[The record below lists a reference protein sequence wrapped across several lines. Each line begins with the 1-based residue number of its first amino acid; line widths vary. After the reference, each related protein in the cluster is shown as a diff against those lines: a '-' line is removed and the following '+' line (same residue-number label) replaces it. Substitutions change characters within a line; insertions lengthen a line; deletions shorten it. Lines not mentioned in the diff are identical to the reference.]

1 MSEKSKKQEI
11 WDEVW
16 GNMDYCSD
24 QFTQMMSEID
34 NKLGEVVVDVGAGAN
49 PVTRLL
55 DRTRHKVIEVDC
67 SSDETSDLP
76 NTLRVRFDIDE
87 IVDNRDS
94 TRLAIAKVMK
104 FLDIDENEC
113 GFSPKSLERVDAF
126 VFSQILNHIDFK
138 AVIKSLKKYL
148 KPGGELIFN
157 ECIGLGVKETISGEG
172 LTDFDD
178 FAKFIVSEGYITSRP
193 SRLEDRFLW
202 RVQKPK
208 LIKPV

>member
-1 MSEKSKKQEI
+1 MSEKSKRQEI

-16 GNMDYCSD
+16 GMDYCSD

-34 NKLGEVVVDVGAGAN
+34 NKLGEVIVDVGAGAN

-67 SSDETSDLP
+67 SSDENPDLP
-76 NTLRVRFDIDE
+76 NTLRVRFDIDD
-87 IVDNRDS
+87 IVENIDS
-94 TRLAIAKVMK
+94 TRVAIAKVMK
-104 FLDIDENEC
+104 FLGIDEKEC
-113 GFSPKSLERVDAF
+113 GFSPNSLERVDAF

-157 ECIGLGVKETISGEG
+157 ECLGLGLKDTISGAG

-178 FAKFIVSEGYITSRP
+178 FAKFIYSEGYIPSRP
-193 SRLEDRFLW
+193 ARMGDRFLW